1 MRAKASNA
9 GLNSDFG
16 ASIGGTKS
24 RCVAVGGR
32 ASILQ
37 VSKKLSGHEASY
49 GDKCDTWSATGMHAR
64 TVVNIPLCLPFA
76 LLSAPLC

>member
-1 MRAKASNA
+1 MRAKTSNA

-24 RCVAVGGR
+24 SGVAVGGK

-49 GDKCDTWSATGMHAR
+49 GDKYDTWSATGMHAR